1 MTLNDVHCH
10 FFTEAFLA
18 TLGRERSGQTPTAP
32 DELAAALGWDAPGAP
47 GVLADR
53 WVRELDEH
61 QVSRAALIASVPC
74 DEESVAVAVA
84 KHPGRF
90 VGFFTLNPLASDA
103 MERLERGF
111 TRLGLRCVCLF
122 PAMHGYRLDDDR
134 VVEVFRLAAAHR
146 GAVFAHCGFLYIE
159 ARARLG
165 LPAAFDLRLGDPL
178 ALAATAA
185 RFPGVPV
192 IVPHFGAG
200 FLREALMAADMCPS
214 IHLDS
219 SSSNS
224 WVKFLPGLSLTEVFR
239 RALAIVGPDR
249 ILFGT
254 DSSCFPRGW
263 RRVIYGA
270 QRTAL
275 DELGVEANVQQKIF
289 SGNFDRIFG

>member
-1 MTLNDVHCH
+1 MQLNDVHCH

-18 TLGRERSGQTPTAP
+18 SLGRRQGEQTQGVN
-32 DELAAALGWDAPGAP
+32 EVAAALGWDSPGSSEA
-47 GVLADR
+47 LADR

-74 DEESVAVAVA
+74 DEASVSTAVAR
-84 KHPGRF
+84 HPRRL
-90 VGFFTLNPLASDA
+90 VGFFMLNPLAPDA

-111 TRLGLRCVCLF
+111 TQLGLRGVCLF
-122 PAMHGYRLDDDR
+122 PAMHGYRFDDDR
-134 VVEVFRLAAAHR
+134 VVEVFRIAQARR
-146 GAVFAHCGFLYIE
+146 GAVFGHCGFLYIE

-200 FLREALMAADMCPS
+200 FLREALMAAAMCPN

-224 WVKFLPGLSLTEVFR
+224 WVRFVPGLTLTEVFR
-239 RALAIVGPDR
+239 RALSVAGADR

-263 RRVIYGA
+263 RQVLYGA

-275 DELGVEANVQQKIF
+275 DELGVEPEVQQKIF